1 MAETS
6 GETPKPNGEGQ
17 QSQGEGQNLQNEG
30 QIPERPSESG
40 QTPSR
45 DEIAD
50 TVRHV
55 LGEQLGRRRSA
66 SGFRREEEFESPTR
80 EIIEKLVDLNK
91 KGQTTGDQWDE
102 AKTALDQLF
111 VGAETQLSTENPSY
125 KQVYFVSKAIRRAL
139 ADYKDQIPEE
149 LKTRLEQ
156 FTGGEGPLIKLN
168 RQFQQKYQDMKK
180 TDQDELVGDIER
192 EATSYY
198 KQIVSGFGIRIHD
211 AKEELLD
218 MIGDDPTGIREWR
231 AVSLTEGFDNAVRV
245 NQLFEVP
252 VIWEEIPEKIGQI
265 YSFVE
270 STDLS
275 VEEMGSTVQQAINMI
290 RNIAPDTP
298 EGRSVREKLV
308 KDLDAFRAFHSMRIT
323 LERQDMNPKEMLG
336 VFQNYFDDE
345 TWMTFARRFG
355 SDSRGRAFVD
365 TNNQE
370 LNPFDVSFE
379 FYSAKLRDERILMNM
394 VEAMTKHSIGGKLT
408 GGALSAVKEYC
419 DFANLPK
426 EWQAKFED
434 ELENLR
440 QYFATKLDDAGESAS
455 EWGRKNSKAMKDT
468 IQNWHTKKTLQGA
481 FWRVEKDDIDD
492 LAEEFGITEQEAEK
506 RFLGREFLAVRRQQ
520 LRDELE
526 QRLQSSGL
534 KTKDGKP
541 ADFADLKQSG
551 FLESVDYNSYYLTWM
566 FEWSNYDSIRIFNKE
581 QESHLDDDFD
591 DIVVHQNTNMFWG
604 RHTDHMW
611 EFFHDTNENRGRAK
625 ENDVNRIWKQHLPG
639 KHHYIFP
646 QNSLMV
652 RWAEHFMTDEQ
663 KATVEARTRELM
675 GKWDFDNEKYHD
687 EFVGWMRSAAVMD
700 MIENGEFT
708 FGQGENKFSSVAN
721 KLRKFEMVDV
731 YIDRNKHLEYASPEF
746 FQDYLAD
753 PTEAKFAEINDKE
766 KVFYST
772 RAARQFPW
780 MTLAL
785 RAHWEIA
792 NHHSMRLF
800 DKPNLPSASM
810 ENMVKG
816 LVEEGHA
823 EKQQGNDFKRR
834 YLTLLK
840 SLPCCFSA

>member
-1 MAETS
+1 
-6 GETPKPNGEGQ
+6 
-17 QSQGEGQNLQNEG
+17 
-30 QIPERPSESG
+30 
-40 QTPSR
+40 
-45 DEIAD
+45 
-50 TVRHV
+50 
-55 LGEQLGRRRSA
+55 
-66 SGFRREEEFESPTR
+66 
-80 EIIEKLVDLNK
+80 
-91 KGQTTGDQWDE
+91 
-102 AKTALDQLF
+102 
-111 VGAETQLSTENPSY
+111 
-125 KQVYFVSKAIRRAL
+125 
-139 ADYKDQIPEE
+139 
-149 LKTRLEQ
+149 
-156 FTGGEGPLIKLN
+156 
-168 RQFQQKYQDMKK
+168 
-180 TDQDELVGDIER
+180 
-192 EATSYY
+192 
-198 KQIVSGFGIRIHD
+198 
-211 AKEELLD
+211 
-218 MIGDDPTGIREWR
+218 
-231 AVSLTEGFDNAVRV
+231 
-245 NQLFEVP
+245 
-252 VIWEEIPEKIGQI
+252 
-265 YSFVE
+265 
-270 STDLS
+270 
-275 VEEMGSTVQQAINMI
+275 MI

-408 GGALSAVKEYC
+408 GGALSAIKEYC
-419 DFANLPK
+419 DLANLPD
-426 EWQAKFED
+426 EWKTQFENKLE
-434 ELENLR
+434 ELRL
-440 QYFATKLDDAGESAS
+440 YFVEKIGEGNIG

-481 FWRVEKDDIDD
+481 FWRAEKDDIDD

-506 RFLGREFLAVRRQQ
+506 RFLGKEFLAVRRLQ
-520 LRDELE
+520 LRGELE
-526 QRLQSSGL
+526 QRLRNSGF

-581 QESHLDDDFD
+581 APSNLDDDFD
-591 DIVVHQNTNMFWG
+591 DLVFHQNTHMFWG
-604 RHTDHMW
+604 RHTDHWW
-611 EFFHDTNENRGRAK
+611 EFSHDTNENRGRAK
-625 ENDVNRIWKQHLPG
+625 ENDVNRLWKQHLPG

-708 FGQGENKFSSVAN
+708 FGQGEFKFSKVAK

-731 YIDRNKHLEYASPEF
+731 YIDRNKHLEYVGPQS
-746 FQDYLAD
+746 FQAYLAN
-753 PTEAKFAEINDKE
+753 PTEDKFAEINDKE

-800 DKPNLPSASM
+800 DKPNLPSSSM

-816 LVEEGHA
+816 LVGEGHV

-834 YLTLLK
+834 YVTLLPFVEK
-840 SLPCCFSA
+840 NLSPSDRHAREFLGTVPFRRLRQASEIARRLAWESKFSPFVILITVLAAMGFEFAKRLPSQATGQTR